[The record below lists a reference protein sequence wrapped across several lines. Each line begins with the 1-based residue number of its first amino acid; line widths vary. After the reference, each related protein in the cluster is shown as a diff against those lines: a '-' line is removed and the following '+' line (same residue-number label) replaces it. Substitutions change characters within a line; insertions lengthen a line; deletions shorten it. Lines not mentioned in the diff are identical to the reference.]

1 MAINDFKVSNLVNI
15 GMRQNILI
23 HTPVVQQCE
32 FPRVDAK
39 LVHSGL
45 PDFADIDS
53 FRFVINPNQQT
64 EQPVVLWC
72 LANQKTLIEQS
83 TGLVALG
90 SVFVLNDNPIQ
101 MQADESTVV
110 YCHNS
115 RRTKKAS
122 FLDVCA
128 GGFGGWTT
136 AAEMLKHHNKLPIEK
151 LIGVDIDQAAMQQ
164 WCLNHKAAYFETS
177 SCIPWPTTKQIDC
190 NLGIVADIQESGWR
204 QSVFVHDPNIWAIS
218 APCISWSGAGEESGF
233 YSQGGLTL
241 LTSLGLARLAR
252 PRALLIEQVRNFE
265 NHQHYPL
272 FHKLIVWAGY
282 KLVFSKVIEASDIL
296 PMKRPRWI
304 GVALDVLS
312 DHNYDMSLFQPL
324 WLGSQ
329 NLHPA
334 AFGCDWNLTDDMKQD
349 MKVPA
354 NVLMQYFDQKLAPKS
369 MKGQLSKQRSTTM
382 TDIMPV
388 LMASYGSQHRIN
400 PSLLKKKGLY
410 GHFLA
415 EPSQDNPACKFL
427 RWWHP
432 IELGLMFGP
441 FNMLFLRKPKNIA
454 YLHLGNAITT
464 VHAIFAISTIVPL
477 VFEEA
482 PIHSSRSN
490 LLEFLTTRMTKTN
503 SKFLD
508 HDKCWIVAK
517 SELMEQAEEIAKFFY
532 GIIHREAGSL
542 PHGTFFHPD
551 KGICSISDFMQE
563 GLRRWVKAIDIP
575 ASPTFKNWGWK
586 QLLVEILGERFVG
599 ANIQSDVLI
608 VDLFHFWGDRADL
621 EIIDTTNDENLHP
634 QMLKLG
640 LPSRYD
646 HQQDVHCVIA
656 FVKNQAWIANYG
668 NETPIKSLIEEFQC
682 SSMYDDIGKLH
693 DEMAIRHDIVLFD
706 SQPPTMQFTGDIVAV
721 GRAMCNC
728 KILFKHDC
736 KKDELVVS
744 VINEGCDERDWHQM
758 TVFWAQHAQ
767 QPWWKGVGREIVM
780 EHLPSN
786 TKMEL
791 RLYATK
797 TMLAVPSPDAMI
809 VLLTQGIRS
818 FLQHIS
824 DSSHKGV
831 SLRLKWRKALVWTG
845 ILPETL
851 SVSFLRGVFQFFFQ
865 SWISPHPM
873 SFIAYGKRVGD
884 EITFQ
889 QLELA
894 RTSNKAILIVAQD
907 GFAGGGGTKKDL
919 DIDVRNRI
927 ASALLPHGVQVS
939 VLPQMTEAILKH
951 FGRSR
956 LVQIFKSTSEDQL
969 DAEIVR
975 LASQAGYHIK
985 TSSNA
990 GPKFSNAGKRVKTED
1005 HRHELM
1011 QMDLEGVQ
1019 LEPGFLTSGNG
1030 TIINQIGALVP
1041 KKTGVVLV
1049 KEQHIY
1055 SWLSEGQT
1063 ISPDPLAAFVVGKL
1077 SQGTSLDV
1085 TDLCLPAR
1093 DAQGRPILLSGQL
1106 VQFGQSLVK
1115 YVHKNDE
1122 KVLDIHTK
1130 IVAITAWKDEIQ
1142 NDQWDS
1148 IIRSPF
1154 KALLGMIHEH
1164 EATTEFHASWGTS
1177 FHKQGQAVGKHE
1189 AESIQLHATIDER
1202 FLPALLR
1209 LSGMMGLYIN
1219 PKPKQDDNIEEW
1231 KIIWLPIQVKAS
1243 GSIEEAMRLLSK
1255 IDEPYGLVRS
1265 KTNFGIRVK
1274 QSDFERFFKVIKP
1287 NEPIPNSIHGKM
1299 MFKITPLPFGCTP
1312 IVIQEWL
1319 SVIKWEATVVRSL
1332 GPQTWLL
1339 AADSQPESAF
1349 LTFNGTTLLVRQIPG
1364 KQEKPKSAII
1374 AGPRLPK
1381 LADPKGKDQLQMK
1394 DPWAGY
1400 IPTGQSQ
1407 HISVATSSSSQGAP
1421 TSGVMQTKLQQQ
1433 DDKIAAMCEE
1443 VQKLKVSQQK
1453 MAENMNQKVADVTKT
1468 VENQKTEFSN
1478 QLQQVKL
1485 DLENSFQKAIQS
1497 QNNNIA
1503 SGFQD
1508 IKNMFQQ
1515 SQTNKGV
1522 RRSLEQMEAEED
1534 QHM

>member
-1 MAINDFKVSNLVNI
+1 M
-15 GMRQNILI
+15 
-23 HTPVVQQCE
+23 
-32 FPRVDAK
+32 
-39 LVHSGL
+39 
-45 PDFADIDS
+45 
-53 FRFVINPNQQT
+53 
-64 EQPVVLWC
+64 
-72 LANQKTLIEQS
+72 
-83 TGLVALG
+83 
-90 SVFVLNDNPIQ
+90 
-101 MQADESTVV
+101 V
-110 YCHNS
+110 Y
-115 RRTKKAS
+115 R
-122 FLDVCA
+122 
-128 GGFGGWTT
+128 
-136 AAEMLKHHNKLPIEK
+136 
-151 LIGVDIDQAAMQQ
+151 
-164 WCLNHKAAYFETS
+164 
-177 SCIPWPTTKQIDC
+177 
-190 NLGIVADIQESGWR
+190 
-204 QSVFVHDPNIWAIS
+204 
-218 APCISWSGAGEESGF
+218 
-233 YSQGGLTL
+233 
-241 LTSLGLARLAR
+241 
-252 PRALLIEQVRNFE
+252 
-265 NHQHYPL
+265 
-272 FHKLIVWAGY
+272 
-282 KLVFSKVIEASDIL
+282 
-296 PMKRPRWI
+296 
-304 GVALDVLS
+304 
-312 DHNYDMSLFQPL
+312 
-324 WLGSQ
+324 
-329 NLHPA
+329 
-334 AFGCDWNLTDDMKQD
+334 
-349 MKVPA
+349 
-354 NVLMQYFDQKLAPKS
+354 
-369 MKGQLSKQRSTTM
+369 
-382 TDIMPV
+382 
-388 LMASYGSQHRIN
+388 
-400 PSLLKKKGLY
+400 
-410 GHFLA
+410 
-415 EPSQDNPACKFL
+415 
-427 RWWHP
+427 
-432 IELGLMFGP
+432 
-441 FNMLFLRKPKNIA
+441 
-454 YLHLGNAITT
+454 
-464 VHAIFAISTIVPL
+464 
-477 VFEEA
+477 
-482 PIHSSRSN
+482 
-490 LLEFLTTRMTKTN
+490 
-503 SKFLD
+503 
-508 HDKCWIVAK
+508 
-517 SELMEQAEEIAKFFY
+517 
-532 GIIHREAGSL
+532 
-542 PHGTFFHPD
+542 
-551 KGICSISDFMQE
+551 
-563 GLRRWVKAIDIP
+563 
-575 ASPTFKNWGWK
+575 
-586 QLLVEILGERFVG
+586 
-599 ANIQSDVLI
+599 
-608 VDLFHFWGDRADL
+608 
-621 EIIDTTNDENLHP
+621 
-634 QMLKLG
+634 
-640 LPSRYD
+640 
-646 HQQDVHCVIA
+646 
-656 FVKNQAWIANYG
+656 
-668 NETPIKSLIEEFQC
+668 
-682 SSMYDDIGKLH
+682 
-693 DEMAIRHDIVLFD
+693 
-706 SQPPTMQFTGDIVAV
+706 
-721 GRAMCNC
+721 
-728 KILFKHDC
+728 
-736 KKDELVVS
+736 
-744 VINEGCDERDWHQM
+744 
-758 TVFWAQHAQ
+758 
-767 QPWWKGVGREIVM
+767 
-780 EHLPSN
+780 
-786 TKMEL
+786 
-791 RLYATK
+791 
-797 TMLAVPSPDAMI
+797 
-809 VLLTQGIRS
+809 
-818 FLQHIS
+818 
-824 DSSHKGV
+824 
-831 SLRLKWRKALVWTG
+831 
-845 ILPETL
+845 
-851 SVSFLRGVFQFFFQ
+851 FQ
-865 SWISPHPM
+865 S
-873 SFIAYGKRVGD
+873 R
-884 EITFQ
+884 
-889 QLELA
+889 
-894 RTSNKAILIVAQD
+894 
-907 GFAGGGGTKKDL
+907 
-919 DIDVRNRI
+919 
-927 ASALLPHGVQVS
+927 

-969 DAEIVR
+969 DAEIVL
-975 LASQAGYHIK
+975 LAAQAGYHIK

-990 GPKFSNAGKRVKTED
+990 GRKFSNAGKRVKTED

-1049 KEQHIY
+1049 KEQHIH

-1319 SVIKWEATVVRSL
+1319 CVIKWEATVVRSL

-1339 AADSQPESAF
+1339 AADCQPESAF

-1407 HISVATSSSSQGAP
+1407 RISVATSSSSQGAP